1 MKRYSIHSVAELLG
15 ISADAIRLYE
25 KEGLVKPLRDEKN
38 GYRYYENEQIH
49 RIMGIHLYRQID
61 VGLSQIKRMFGIDTF
76 DGLESE
82 FDRLIDSNEARIEQL
97 RRKTDKLRFMKQHIM
112 SVKHGIDRYEIRELP
127 TGYVIHANSTGEI
140 KYSEI
145 KEIFNDPAFPFG
157 NMCYH
162 IKKQGDSFA
171 SDSLM
176 LVIREPMIGISPLKD
191 EKKELGRIEGVKS
204 LYTIQSFD
212 EKTAGIEWDFSQIY
226 EYARKHEME
235 CTDEIY
241 AFYVYSLVTG
251 EKIMDYYEI
260 YVPLCDD
267 RKYMEEDCAGDEK
280 AVQQKKMIN

>member
-15 ISADAIRLYE
+15 VSADAIRLYE

-82 FDRLIDSNEARIEQL
+82 FDRLIDSNEAQIEQL
-97 RRKTDKLRFMKQHIM
+97 RRKSDKLRFMKQHIM

-145 KEIFNDPAFPFG
+145 KEIFNDPAFSFG

-162 IKKQGDSFA
+162 IKKT
-171 SDSLM
+171 
-176 LVIREPMIGISPLKD
+176 
-191 EKKELGRIEGVKS
+191 GRQLCFRQPYVCNKGA
-204 LYTIQSFD
+204 YD
-212 EKTAGIEWDFSQIY
+212 WDKPF
-226 EYARKHEME
+226 K
-235 CTDEIY
+235 
-241 AFYVYSLVTG
+241 G
-251 EKIMDYYEI
+251 
-260 YVPLCDD
+260 
-267 RKYMEEDCAGDEK
+267 
-280 AVQQKKMIN
+280 